1 MSGSKARSTFRRN
14 MAAVILKKMVRN
26 QRSMMPLSGT
36 SEVREARGKFC
47 PPGNGNGQTR
57 RSAGLYRLAASGVAG
72 AQGLYDL

>member
-36 SEVREARGKFC
+36 SEVREENFARATGTLRRDAL
-47 PPGNGNGQTR
+47 PGSIATQ
-57 RSAGLYRLAASGVAG
+57 
-72 AQGLYDL
+72 